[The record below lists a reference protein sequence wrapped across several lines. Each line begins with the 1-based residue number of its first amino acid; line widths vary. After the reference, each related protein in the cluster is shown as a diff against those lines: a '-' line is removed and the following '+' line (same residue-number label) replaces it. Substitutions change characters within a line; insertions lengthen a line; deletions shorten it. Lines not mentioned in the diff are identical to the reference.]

1 MLEPNRELS
10 HRIRVFV
17 FRYDEGQPRY
27 LLLRGAQLESVW
39 TPVHGPIGFGEK
51 YEAAIRREV
60 LDDTGITRPNRLIDL
75 EMPARWCLGDEET
88 IEWLYGFQAQPHPN
102 DLRVDARRWAS
113 FRWLGFPEAYP
124 SLELDHDRAGLMRL
138 HTLLH
143 ADGV

>member
-1 MLEPNRELS
+1 MLEPNHELS
-10 HRIRVFV
+10 HRVRVFV
-17 FRYDEGQPRY
+17 FRYEGGQPRY
-27 LLLRGAQLESVW
+27 LLLRASQQESFW

-51 YEAAIRREV
+51 YEVAIRREV

-75 EMPARWCLGDEET
+75 EMPARFCLGDEET
-88 IEWLYGFQAQPHPN
+88 IEWLYGFQAQPAP

-143 ADGV
+143 SDPA